1 MRYYKFIQSLS
12 SMSKQKIYFE
22 EHYFE
27 TTGCHAPKRYENNI
41 NVVHI
46 DGGESQYLALRQM
59 NV

>member
-1 MRYYKFIQSLS
+1 
-12 SMSKQKIYFE
+12 MSKQKIYLKNIILRPQ
-22 EHYFE
+22 
-27 TTGCHAPKRYENNI
+27 AVKLQSAMNNNI